1 VLHFISYI
9 AIIERHNNCEKMLD
23 EKYIIKAQTELNE
36 TEETKT
42 NALAQL
48 RLWISRHDFFKNC
61 RQGK

>member
-1 VLHFISYI
+1 
-9 AIIERHNNCEKMLD
+9 MLD
-23 EKYIIKAQTELNE
+23 EKYIIKAQRELNE

-42 NALAQL
+42 NSLAQL

>member
-1 VLHFISYI
+1 
-9 AIIERHNNCEKMLD
+9 MLE
-23 EKYIIKAQTELNE
+23 EKYIIKAQRELNE

-42 NALAQL
+42 NALAQF

>member
-1 VLHFISYI
+1 
-9 AIIERHNNCEKMLD
+9 MLE
-23 EKYIIKAQTELNE
+23 EKYIIKAQIELNE
-36 TEETKT
+36 TEETRN